1 MNPAEVC
8 LTLPNFL
15 IPYRNGGVED
25 YFESPETVG
34 KLVLAVASKIF
45 KGADISANLA
55 PCEKGVYRQWLKV
68 AEYGIEKATRERA
81 KVQRAAEARW
91 NGRHAAGSVATPAPR
106 PAPVAPRPVPAT
118 PPAPVAPAP
127 RPAPNPSGGAR
138 AIGDCMGNLGAM
150 FGGGGIADMITAE
163 PVKAAL
169 SITGE
174 TGNALAQNT
183 FKKLL
188 RTKGASAFCDTLFAF
203 NSECKNGEEPKNRG
217 AALVARLSESPDNPA
232 GGKRQ

>member
-91 NGRHAAGSVATPAPR
+91 NGRHADGSAATP
-106 PAPVAPRPVPAT
+106 APRPVPAT
-118 PPAPVAPAP
+118 PPAPRPAPVAPAP

-138 AIGDCMGNLGAM
+138 SIADCIDSFGAM
-150 FGGGGIADMITAE
+150 FCGGGIADMIEAE

-169 SITGE
+169 NITGE
-174 TGNALAQNT
+174 TGDARAQNT

-188 RTKGASAFCDTLFAF
+188 RTKGASAFRDELFAF
-203 NSECKNGEEPKNRG
+203 NSELKNGEEPKNRG
-217 AALVARLSESPDNPA
+217 AALVARLSELPDIPA
-232 GGKRQ
+232 GR